1 LRRILFLT
9 GAIVLVDTLF
19 FAALT
24 PLLPHYAHRLH
35 LGKAGA
41 GLLAA
46 AYPLGALV
54 GAIPSGIAA
63 ARFGVKRTVLVGLT
77 FVALTTAL
85 FGVGDAAW
93 QLDLAR
99 FCQGLAS
106 AFSWTGALSWL
117 VSASPP
123 GRRGAL
129 IGQAFAAA
137 VVGAL
142 LGPVLGG
149 IASYAG
155 TGWTFGAVA
164 IASLGLAVWAAAT
177 PAARPAEPQPL
188 SALLDALRDRRML
201 VPVWFVVMAA
211 MLFGTLGVLAP
222 LRLSALGFGALG
234 IGAVWVITGLLESV
248 NNIGVGRVADRYG
261 ALVPIRVALVATVV
275 ATVILPWPG
284 NRFVLAVVIGFAGIA
299 FGTFYTP
306 GMTLLTHAAEAR
318 GLDYGYAFAL
328 VNLAWAPG
336 QSGGS
341 AIGGAIAQATS
352 DAVAYLALAAIALL
366 TLAGLWRSRS
376 SS

>member
-1 LRRILFLT
+1 LRRILLLT

-24 PLLPHYAHRLH
+24 PLLPNYADRFS
-35 LGKAGA
+35 LGKGGA

-54 GAIPSGIAA
+54 GSIPSGIVA
-63 ARFGVKRTVLVGLT
+63 ARMGVKRTVLVGLT
-77 FVALTTAL
+77 TVALTTAL
-85 FGVGDAAW
+85 FGIADAPW

-106 AFSWTGALSWL
+106 AFSWTGALAWL
-117 VSASPP
+117 VAVAPAA
-123 GRRGAL
+123 RRGTL

-137 VVGAL
+137 VAGAL

-149 IASYAG
+149 VASLAG
-155 TGWTFGAVA
+155 TGWTFAAVA
-164 IASLGLAVWAAAT
+164 AGSLVLAAWAAVT
-177 PAARPAEPQPL
+177 PAARPNEPQPL
-188 SALLDALRDRRML
+188 GALVDAVRDRRL
-201 VPVWFVVMAA
+201 LLSIWFVVLPAL
-211 MLFGTLGVLAP
+211 LFGTLAVLAP
-222 LRLSALGFGALG
+222 LRLSTLGFGAVG
-234 IGAVWVITGLLESV
+234 IGAVWLLAGVLETV
-248 NNIGVGRVADRYG
+248 NNIGVGRAADRFG
-261 ALVPIRVALVATVV
+261 PFVPITAGLVASVV
-275 ATVILPWPG
+275 VTLLLPWPD
-284 NRFVLAVVIGFAGIA
+284 NRFVLGALIAVAGVA

-341 AIGGAIAQATS
+341 AIGGAVAQATS
-352 DAVAYLALAAIALL
+352 DAVPYLALTAIAGL
-366 TLAGLWRSRS
+366 TLAGLWRSRRS
-376 SS
+376 W